1 MKIIILVFLVFSCLA
16 VRGINSC
23 LFPSV
28 PNAQPRSDLKDSY
41 SSGETVRFECNQGYG
56 FEGTHYAVC
65 DNGTW
70 RLPVCKDATCTA
82 PHVENAKPEKE
93 LETSYAGGDT
103 VKFVCD
109 SNYELEGTYYA
120 LCDDGT
126 WSLPVCKERITCGKP
141 EVQYSE
147 RDSTLRD
154 SYSMGERVQFQCR
167 SSYEFA
173 DRDYAECE
181 ETGTWR
187 LPVCRRNCP
196 HFKNTEQ
203 HGDYLLKTKSFHW
216 KSFTSDFPISLDWLC
231 FILVRWKTCRFINQK
246 KKTKNNR

>member
-126 WSLPVCKERITCGKP
+126 WSLPVCK
-141 EVQYSE
+141 V
-147 RDSTLRD
+147 RDCRTQPLIENGDVTELPSGTEL
-154 SYSMGERVQFQCR
+154 RVQCKVLYKR
-167 SSYEFA
+167 AGPEIVRCVSGEWT
-173 DRDYAECE
+173 D
-181 ETGTWR
+181 
-187 LPVCRRNCP
+187 LPVCKPPCKLDKSRIHAYHREEYLMEGERRHFYCP
-196 HFKNTEQ
+196 SANYYTLTVQ
-203 HGDYLLKTKSFHW
+203 CIHGQATY
-216 KSFTSDFPISLDWLC
+216 SDSACLSA
-231 FILVRWKTCRFINQK
+231 
-246 KKTKNNR
+246 